1 MHKKIVW
8 LLLLLL
14 CTFFPLHAQE
24 DTFIDGLIVDAETG
38 ETLPLVQVY
47 FVQKQNNEW
56 KPTHIGTTSDLDG
69 KFSIPAHPQYTTLCF
84 QMIGYKNEY
93 LTIRKGQN
101 KHNLKIKLNAD
112 TYSLQDIIVK
122 PKKEKQ
128 KYRRKGNPA
137 VELIKNVI
145 AHKDSFNVKTQDHYT
160 AETYHRMSFAL
171 ENFTPDF
178 NKPFWKNF
186 LFIQKYIDTT
196 ELYPSITLSIRENFA
211 DEYYQRRPRKEKH
224 IVSRKRIFGLESLLT
239 SSSLQENMNAVF
251 TDIDINDDNINAL
264 FNRFV
269 SPLSEPLAVSYYQYY
284 LADTLLIDG
293 DSCIDLAFVP
303 VNSQSYSFTG
313 HLYIVNDSTYKLKK
327 YSLTVPKEINLNF
340 VSDYTV
346 EHQYKR
352 LENGLWA
359 PDRTTTSAKFF
370 LFNRKKN
377 IIARQT
383 KIYTDF
389 DFQTPLNLAVFSPS
403 VPTDTVKPP
412 DSTSIREDFLYW
424 DTHRPE
430 PLSFYEGSVMDLVA
444 EFKATPKFNSL
455 LMAVDAITTE
465 YVATVPSSRWGESK
479 WDFGPIYNTI
489 SWNPL
494 EGVRLRIGG
503 VTTANLHPQLF
514 LSTYLAFGT
523 QDLLPKGNV
532 SLMWS
537 FNKKHYHQYEAPR
550 HYIQLQAQYDVEEPG
565 QQTGIITRDHI
576 LMSIPTSK
584 PTMKNYQYVWRAKA
598 TYMKEWHN
606 GLTLKAGFDFE
617 NNTPAGALYYSR
629 VKQYAGGN
637 VAITQQVPSYNN
649 YEGSLE
655 LRYINGSPLP
665 IDRMGTESPFT
676 VEQDAPIISL
686 RHTMGYLDDRYT
698 GGQGFYYNT
707 TTLSAEKRFWF
718 SSFGHLDAKI
728 QAGGVWNKVPFT
740 KLYFPATSTSIFLGK
755 SAFNL
760 MQPMEF
766 MMDYYVSLF
775 ATYYFKGWVINR
787 IPLLNKTKLR
797 GVVSVAAIYGGLTDK
812 NNPYLPGNEN
822 LYIFPNNATYDH
834 EGKYVSGYT
843 SSPIGKIPYVEMTF
857 GIENILKF
865 IRIDYVRRFT
875 YNDYLLPDGIH
886 HRQIKPWG
894 RNGVKVTIRFAL

>member
-1 MHKKIVW
+1 MQLSTDGIGLINKMHKKIVW

-24 DTFIDGLIVDAETG
+24 DTSIDGLIVDAETG

-303 VNSQSYSFTG
+303 VN
-313 HLYIVNDSTYKLKK
+313 
-327 YSLTVPKEINLNF
+327 
-340 VSDYTV
+340 
-346 EHQYKR
+346 
-352 LENGLWA
+352 
-359 PDRTTTSAKFF
+359 
-370 LFNRKKN
+370 
-377 IIARQT
+377 
-383 KIYTDF
+383 
-389 DFQTPLNLAVFSPS
+389 
-403 VPTDTVKPP
+403 
-412 DSTSIREDFLYW
+412 
-424 DTHRPE
+424 
-430 PLSFYEGSVMDLVA
+430 
-444 EFKATPKFNSL
+444 
-455 LMAVDAITTE
+455 
-465 YVATVPSSRWGESK
+465 
-479 WDFGPIYNTI
+479 
-489 SWNPL
+489 
-494 EGVRLRIGG
+494 
-503 VTTANLHPQLF
+503 
-514 LSTYLAFGT
+514 
-523 QDLLPKGNV
+523 
-532 SLMWS
+532 
-537 FNKKHYHQYEAPR
+537 
-550 HYIQLQAQYDVEEPG
+550 
-565 QQTGIITRDHI
+565 
-576 LMSIPTSK
+576 
-584 PTMKNYQYVWRAKA
+584 
-598 TYMKEWHN
+598 
-606 GLTLKAGFDFE
+606 
-617 NNTPAGALYYSR
+617 
-629 VKQYAGGN
+629 
-637 VAITQQVPSYNN
+637 
-649 YEGSLE
+649 
-655 LRYINGSPLP
+655 
-665 IDRMGTESPFT
+665 
-676 VEQDAPIISL
+676 
-686 RHTMGYLDDRYT
+686 
-698 GGQGFYYNT
+698 
-707 TTLSAEKRFWF
+707 
-718 SSFGHLDAKI
+718 
-728 QAGGVWNKVPFT
+728 
-740 KLYFPATSTSIFLGK
+740 
-755 SAFNL
+755 
-760 MQPMEF
+760 
-766 MMDYYVSLF
+766 
-775 ATYYFKGWVINR
+775 
-787 IPLLNKTKLR
+787 
-797 GVVSVAAIYGGLTDK
+797 
-812 NNPYLPGNEN
+812 
-822 LYIFPNNATYDH
+822 
-834 EGKYVSGYT
+834 
-843 SSPIGKIPYVEMTF
+843 
-857 GIENILKF
+857 
-865 IRIDYVRRFT
+865 
-875 YNDYLLPDGIH
+875 
-886 HRQIKPWG
+886 
-894 RNGVKVTIRFAL
+894 